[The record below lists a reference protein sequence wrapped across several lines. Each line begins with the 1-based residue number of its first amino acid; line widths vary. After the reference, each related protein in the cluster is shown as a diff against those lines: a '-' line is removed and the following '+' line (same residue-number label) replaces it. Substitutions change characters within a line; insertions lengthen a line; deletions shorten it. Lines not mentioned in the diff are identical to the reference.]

1 MINLQFLIC
10 TILIIILIIWL
21 INKKQYLET
30 FGTNCN
36 FTLDKTVSPFK
47 DEPILS
53 NCIKQCS
60 NINQSIDDEAKCD
73 ITQCQER
80 CLDCGAGGDG
90 ASGGAADG
98 DGAAGGAADGDG
110 GRWDDKAST
119 CPWTNELIRPPPDAP
134 KIRGFLEN
142 VEDDDVY
149 AKISIE
155 WKRPNDNGSKIIN
168 YVAEIKESLSNRD
181 SVKILYINSDCD
193 ICSYTITDLKKKTSY
208 DISLR
213 TIGNISTSE
222 IEDIELSASSNV
234 LTLTTNGELGNSLQN
249 IYNDMASN
257 FKQNYNNNVGLSCN
271 KYGTNHILDTLN
283 TNEIDIKYY
292 LEKNQNNKHY

>member
-21 INKKQYLET
+21 INKKKYLET
-30 FGTNCN
+30 VGTNCN
-36 FTLDKTVSPFK
+36 FTLDKTNPSFK

-60 NINQSIDDEAKCD
+60 KDNDKYVENINKCD

-80 CLDCGAGGDG
+80 CLDCGDRGGVI
-90 ASGGAADG
+90 
-98 DGAAGGAADGDG
+98 
-110 GRWDDKAST
+110 WDDKAST
-119 CPWTNELIRPPPDAP
+119 CPWTNELIRQPPDAP

-142 VEDDDVY
+142 VEDTDEY

-213 TIGNISTSE
+213 TIGNISVSE
-222 IEDIELSASSNV
+222 IEDIELSSSSNV

-257 FKQNYNNNVGLSCN
+257 FKQNYNNVGMSCN
-271 KYGTNHILDTLN
+271 KYGSNHILDTLN
-283 TNEIDIKYY
+283 TNDIDIKYY
-292 LEKNQNNKHY
+292 LDKNQK